1 MTMSNELENLQM
13 TAICLS
19 SLCRLIIDSVD
30 NNTVTP
36 ELIEF
41 VLHDLEVGDCSLYSA
56 LTNCLEPVGY

>member
-1 MTMSNELENLQM
+1 MSEELENLQM

-41 VLHDLEVGDCSLYSA
+41 VLHDLEVGDYSLYSA